1 MNWPW
6 LLPGR
11 VMVVGGL
18 AGFPAGLLTL
28 GVGSRLAMRI
38 AAVAA
43 GSAAQGRETEAG
55 AIVGQITFEGT
66 AFLVGA
72 GAMVGVL
79 LGVVYMALRRWM
91 PHRGEIYGAFLTLT
105 VSARLV
111 SDENID
117 FKILG
122 NPTLSMVMLLVLGL
136 LFGLVFVPLA
146 EAIERRMPRQPV
158 GLLLALIY
166 TAPLVLLAV
175 MSVLF
180 MTNLEPGGFLMAGA
194 AATIVTLRK
203 FRPTWIRSAALDRS
217 VRVLLVGAALAG
229 TAVLV
234 SDARGILRG

>member
-1 MNWPW
+1 
-6 LLPGR
+6 
-11 VMVVGGL
+11 
-18 AGFPAGLLTL
+18 
-28 GVGSRLAMRI
+28 MRI
-38 AAVAA
+38 AAVTA

-91 PHRGEIYGAFLTLT
+91 PHRGEIYGAFLMLT
-105 VSARLV
+105 ASARLV
-111 SDENID
+111 DDQNID

-122 NPTLSMVMLLVLGL
+122 NPTLSMLMLLVLGL

-166 TAPLVLLAV
+166 TAPVVLLVV
-175 MSVLF
+175 MSVVF
-180 MTNLEPGGFLMAGA
+180 MSNLEPGGFLIAGA
-194 AATIVTLRK
+194 AATIIILRK
-203 FRPTWIRSAALDRS
+203 FRPTWVRSVVLDNS
-217 VRVLLVGAALAG
+217 VRVLLVAAALAG

-234 SDARGILRG
+234 SESLGILRG